1 MNHLLKNSFD
11 EMNAA
16 IQRLGMMTRSF
27 QILAVGSSTGGPRA
41 LRTIFEQLPANFPL
55 PVVVAQHMSPG
66 FMKNLAFHL
75 NEICP
80 LRVIVAKNGM
90 KIQPGTIYF
99 APDEKHMV
107 VEPGLVVRIVDF
119 IKGKLYVPSADVLFD
134 SVAEAAGNRA
144 IGVILTGMGNDG
156 AEGLLHMRQ
165 MGAHTIAESAET
177 AVVYGM
183 PKVAVEK
190 GGVVE
195 SLPLHKIATR
205 LNQLVGVSAN
215 E

>member
-16 IQRLGMMTRSF
+16 IQRLGLMTHSF
-27 QILAVGSSTGGPRA
+27 RLLAVGSSTGGPRA
-41 LRTIFEQLPANFPL
+41 LRTIFEHFPADFPL

-66 FMKNLAFHL
+66 FMKSLALHL

-80 LRVIVAKNGM
+80 LNVVVAENGM
-90 KIQPGTIYF
+90 PIRPGTIYF
-99 APDEKHMV
+99 APDEKHML
-107 VEPGLVVRIVDF
+107 VEPGLVAKIVDF
-119 IKGKLYVPSADVLFD
+119 IDGKLYVPSADVLFD
-134 SVAEAAGNRA
+134 SVAEAVGNRA

-156 AEGLLHMRQ
+156 AEGLLRMRQ
-165 MGAHTIAESAET
+165 AGAHTIAESKET

-190 GGVVE
+190 GAATEV
-195 SLPLHKIATR
+195 LPLYKIAER
-205 LNQLVGVSAN
+205 LNQLVGVSAHD
-215 E
+215 